1 MQALFALLVWFF
13 WLFFGCGVVGFFF
26 MYQYGARQYRALKS

>member
-13 WLFFGCGVVGFFF
+13 WLFFGCGVVGFF